1 MTGADDPDATTGPDG
16 VASDGAPGG
25 WPVELAGVT
34 ESLVTTLGPNGRW
47 NVAPLGLFA
56 DEPVTATTW
65 GRTRTRRNV
74 GRTGEG
80 YVQFVTDPVT
90 FVDAALSI
98 VEVDDPILERSHAW
112 ARVEFERDAS
122 GTDDGTEWVR
132 WKLTPVESAVVSRGV
147 PTLSRGL
154 GAVVEASVAASRLDV
169 AGYDDGACRRTI
181 AYAKQV
187 VERAG
192 SPREREA
199 FDRLVAHVDAALE
212 LE

>member
-1 MTGADDPDATTGPDG
+1 MTGTDEPDAPGG
-16 VASDGAPGG
+16 ADGALTDDAPDG

-34 ESLVTTLGPNGRW
+34 ESLVTTLGPKGRW
-47 NVAPLGLFA
+47 NAAPLGLFA
-56 DEPVTATTW
+56 DDPVTATTW

-74 GRTGEG
+74 ERTGEG

-98 VEVDDPILERSHAW
+98 VEVDDPILEKAHAW
-112 ARVEFERDAS
+112 ARVEFERSAS
-122 GTDDGTEWVR
+122 GTDDGAEWVR
-132 WKLTPVESAVVSRGV
+132 WKLTPVESVVVSRDV

-169 AGYDDGACRRTI
+169 PGYDDGACRRTI
-181 AYAKQV
+181 AQANDV

-199 FDRLVAHVDAALE
+199 FDRLVAHVDADLE